1 MSNYPYVISAGF
13 IRAFNVKPYRLEPAP
28 ARSESKIHFPFARL
42 PAALIV
48 QRYNSNFSLRL
59 RVTTPTILY
68 SKIRLWGICGL
79 YVGVN
84 QTIFTSV

>member
-1 MSNYPYVISAGF
+1 MGLSLLPLVAKAQTSL
-13 IRAFNVKPYRLEPAP
+13 AFT
-28 ARSESKIHFPFARL
+28 RL

-84 QTIFTSV
+84 QTIFTIV